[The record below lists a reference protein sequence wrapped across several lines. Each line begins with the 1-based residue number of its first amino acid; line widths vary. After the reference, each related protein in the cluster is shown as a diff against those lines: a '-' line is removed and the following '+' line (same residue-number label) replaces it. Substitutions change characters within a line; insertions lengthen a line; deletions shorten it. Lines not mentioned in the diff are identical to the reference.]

1 MSPHHFEFPDV
12 HEVSHVSA
20 HPEMGA
26 RPVTCEHG
34 SLPVAPGLPA
44 AEFPSTAGA
53 GVGGMAPL
61 TKAGEGV
68 PAASTRLGS
77 EPPLARTYFEHAMTD
92 DHFGRRGGYEQHE
105 FTEKQYAEMDD
116 DIDPWGDD

>member
-1 MSPHHFEFPDV
+1 
-12 HEVSHVSA
+12 
-20 HPEMGA
+20 
-26 RPVTCEHG
+26 
-34 SLPVAPGLPA
+34 
-44 AEFPSTAGA
+44 
-53 GVGGMAPL
+53 MAPL

-92 DHFGRRGGYEQHE
+92 DHFGRRGGYEQHA
-105 FTEKQYAEMDD
+105 FTEKQYAQTDD